1 MQTICRKYKL
11 DTRGNNLEL
20 YNRIIKYKEN
30 GIKTDYRTLSEL
42 QEECKKNNIF
52 YTGNKNSLE
61 ERLEYFYKTGKNT
74 RYVEKE
80 KIEPI
85 GNVVYDNKIISNDDR
100 EKLLLKIEYESYDTI
115 KSLCSKYKIL
125 QDGTKDELVTR
136 LKWFLNAGVNDSDRR
151 KSIYLYDEFGV
162 FIKFYNSQDEASE
175 DLNISKNIIYKVLD
189 QNCTINC
196 YIIRKTFAQ
205 FNREEL
211 ITINKD
217 RRKARKNLTAEDHT
231 EIKRI
236 YDLGEKTKAELMKIH
251 NLSNTQM
258 KRIINKKNE

>member
-1 MQTICRKYKL
+1 M
-11 DTRGNNLEL
+11 
-20 YNRIIKYKEN
+20 
-30 GIKTDYRTLSEL
+30 
-42 QEECKKNNIF
+42 
-52 YTGNKNSLE
+52 
-61 ERLEYFYKTGKNT
+61 
-74 RYVEKE
+74 
-80 KIEPI
+80 
-85 GNVVYDNKIISNDDR
+85 
-100 EKLLLKIEYESYDTI
+100 KLLKMQ
-115 KSLCSKYKIL
+115 IL